1 MSVVLSDNYR
11 NHASREWTRN
21 LTVPRDQPAPPAA
34 EQSSP
39 AAAAGGL
46 EATAATP
53 FASPAAATYDSGRLY
68 SAGTSQI
75 F

>member
-1 MSVVLSDNYR
+1 MSVVLPEYHR
-11 NHASREWTRN
+11 NHATRERTRN

-39 AAAAGGL
+39 AAAAGRL

-53 FASPAAATYDSGRLY
+53 FTSPAAATYNTGCLH
-68 SAGTSQI
+68 SAGMSQI
-75 F
+75 C